1 MNPYVAEILGTFLL
15 ILIGNGVVANV
26 LLDRTKGHAGGW
38 IVVTAG
44 WALAVYV
51 AVAVV
56 APFSGAHLNPAVS
69 LGLALHGTFEW
80 TSLPGYVAAQL
91 LGAFLGSA
99 MVVAIYRSHF
109 AGTESSAAK
118 LACFST
124 APQIREPIRNALS
137 EVVGTFVLVV
147 AVLYAEPAAVGL
159 GSLGALPVAL
169 VVFAVGIGLGGTTGY
184 AINPARD
191 LGPRIAHALLP
202 VPGKGGSDWGYAWIP
217 IVGPLLGGALA
228 TGMYHLLEISQG

>member
-1 MNPYVAEILGTFLL
+1 MNAYVAEILGTFLL

-44 WALAVYV
+44 WGLAVYV

-69 LGLALHGTFEW
+69 FALALHGTFEW
-80 TSLPGYVAAQL
+80 GLLPGYVAAQL
-91 LGAFLGSA
+91 LGAFLGSTTVLA
-99 MVVAIYRSHF
+99 LYRSHF
-109 AGTESSAAK
+109 ASTDSQAAK
-118 LACFST
+118 LACFCT
-124 APQIREPIRNALS
+124 APQIREPLRNSLS
-137 EVVGTFVLVV
+137 EVVGTFVLIA

-191 LGPRIAHALLP
+191 LGPRLVHALLS
-202 VPGKGGSDWGYAWIP
+202 VPGKGSSDWGYAWVP
-217 IVGPLLGGALA
+217 IVGPLVGAALA
-228 TGMYHLLEISQG
+228 CALYELVEIPRG